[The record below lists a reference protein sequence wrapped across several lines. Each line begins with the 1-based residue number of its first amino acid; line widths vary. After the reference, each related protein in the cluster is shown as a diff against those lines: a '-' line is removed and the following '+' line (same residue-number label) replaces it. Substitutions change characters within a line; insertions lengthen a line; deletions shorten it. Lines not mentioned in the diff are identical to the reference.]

1 MKCKTRNFFATLYI
15 LVDILFA
22 FMQPCIV
29 AAKGSSDLD
38 KLIPTQRRNAL
49 CCLVMGE
56 PEPQFFEQ
64 AWVGQ
69 ILLWESRGM
78 LNCSSLFET
87 IFFVVF
93 QAFSGLR

>member
-1 MKCKTRNFFATLYI
+1 M
-15 LVDILFA
+15 DILFA

-49 CCLVMGE
+49 CCLVIGK
-56 PEPQFFEQ
+56 PELQFFEQ
-64 AWVGQ
+64 AGWGQ